1 MNRLL
6 LLTGLLTAL
15 AAALKV
21 SPWARRKMGT
31 TTRAN
36 VGRWPNDRRKS

>member
-6 LLTGLLTAL
+6 LLGGLLALL
-15 AAALKV
+15 AAAFKV
-21 SPWARRKMGT
+21 SPWVRRKVNT

-36 VGRWPNDRRKS
+36 VGRWPPGGGKR

>member
-15 AAALKV
+15 AAAFKV
-21 SPWARRKMGT
+21 SPWVRRKMGT
-31 TTRAN
+31 TTKAN
-36 VGRWPNDRRKS
+36 VGRWPPDCGKK